1 MKNEYA
7 GSYVAGLFIAR
18 LIKQVYQRKNRHK
31 VNEVQHIGQFNAKV
45 EYSRKLRE
53 LEASRKEKKK
63 IMDEQKKSLSMKK
76 IETEMDLLIEN
87 KYTTK

>member
-7 GSYVAGLFIAR
+7 GSYVAGLFIGR

-63 IMDEQKKSLSMKK
+63 IMDEQKKSLSMKN
-76 IETEMDLLIEN
+76 IETEMD
-87 KYTTK
+87 